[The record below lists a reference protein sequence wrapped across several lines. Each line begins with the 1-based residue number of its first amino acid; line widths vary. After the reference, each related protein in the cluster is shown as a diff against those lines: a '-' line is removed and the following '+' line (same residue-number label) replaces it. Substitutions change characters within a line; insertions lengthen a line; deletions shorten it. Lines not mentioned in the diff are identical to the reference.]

1 MGVKITDLVDQS
13 AFDQLKELDGK
24 LADLRSNYASIARE
38 LAGGIQ
44 VKIEAV
50 GDLDKLNTL
59 IAQKAQEAQK
69 ATTALN
75 GVVEQQQQVMAKTTA
90 QIAETLQKE
99 AALTDSKR
107 KQVSVNREALDIAD
121 RLLGSYGENIKQLAS
136 LSIQLKQVSAEQAAV
151 TKALKDGNITQTQA
165 AAKMADITKRQMEL
179 SKAKQELTKIINNET
194 KLNQASEGSY
204 QQLSLVLE
212 RLKMAMKSVSAEQ
225 IGTEQMATLQ
235 EAVQSLDTELKYQ
248 AELMGEHQRNVGDYA
263 IALQNA
269 GISADEAQVTIGK
282 ANEALTV
289 NATTVDE
296 ARSQNEA
303 LSKALTLIDKNSEG
317 AKDKITQYNAKIKE
331 NEQFIKDNTESSNT
345 MVNILMKLLGI
356 NVNLNNTFVVLGR
369 SAASGGSIM
378 QGVTAKVKGL
388 SSAMVGLLA
397 NPYVLA
403 LLGLAAVAGGFKW
416 WVDYNTGL
424 MEASRLTKYFSGLSG
439 DEMKSVRDNV
449 QAVADTFGQEFK
461 PTLVAA
467 NALAKNFGLTFNEAV
482 NIVSDGLAL
491 GGRNSQDFMS
501 NIQRYAPTF
510 EKMGV
515 SGKDFVAVL
524 SQIDKTGVMSTKAL
538 QGLSKASL
546 QLRTM
551 SNSTAQAINAIGLN
565 AQQMSQDIAS
575 GKTNVMDAMS
585 QISAKVVALGT
596 NSQKS
601 AEVMKQLFGSRGESS
616 IGKPLL
622 EMLAQSGTSMD
633 DLKKKSGEMYQ
644 LINKQ
649 KESQERVNNLT
660 ATLFDQTGGG
670 FEKMKIGMKTLL
682 NDALAKVLQWIIDAY
697 NWFVELY
704 NESYQVR
711 VMFAS
716 MGVAFN
722 NSFEIIKYGL
732 KNIWLMLKTTANV
745 LKDILTGNWD
755 KVGGEM
761 TNAFKEGTKNAS
773 HLLKNLQGVETAI
786 TNANAKQNRLNKLT
800 AIGAKSAAAG
810 GVSGGQVG
818 SGGTGTGGGKAG
830 GKSGGTGKNEVD
842 EAKRLQEE
850 IENVKIEIMSEGWAK
865 QEAMIKKEY
874 AKRKEDAKGNAELIS
889 LLEVAEAKKLADK
902 RKEFSEQAEAT
913 DIANRLLVAKKGSD
927 EERALRYAQLEAEHR
942 KAVEEA
948 NKTGADVEAVNAAFV
963 EKRKQLDEEMANE
976 NIERISKEYAKRNEE
991 LNTSLSQELLMLRQH
1006 YNEELVAAGGN
1017 AEKRAEIEE
1026 QYQRKVQEISD
1037 KYQMQQTSNLIA
1049 SLNEQLQDADI
1060 SADKREEIERQ
1071 LANAKIKL
1079 GQQMEDAAKK
1089 ANDSIV
1095 NDDNTAMERRL
1106 KNLEAW
1112 ASKAQEVCSNV
1123 SALFS
1128 AVYDGQIQ
1136 HIEDLQEAESD
1147 RYDKEV
1153 ESIESLANQGAIT
1166 TEEAELRKREAQAKT
1181 EEKNKELAEQKRK
1194 LQYKQAVLDK
1204 MNSISQIGIS
1214 TALGIM
1220 RALAMFPPN
1229 VGLATFIGAMG
1240 AVQTATALAQPIQY
1254 AEGTKGTPHK
1264 GGYAVVGDGNKT
1276 EVVTLG
1282 GKMWLTPDTP
1292 TLVDLPRGAQVYPSV
1307 DDYARK
1313 MDFQP
1318 ITHVSD
1324 STPNV
1329 VVNND
1334 YKALEREMQRNGRL
1348 LKGINKQMRLSDRNR
1363 KYDQYRASKL

>member
-1 MGVKITDLVDQS
+1 MGVKITDLVDQA
-13 AFDQLKELDGK
+13 AFDQLKDLDNKLSEL
-24 LADLRSNYASIARE
+24 RNNYANIAKE

-44 VKIEAV
+44 VKVEAV

-99 AALTDSKR
+99 AALTDNKR

-136 LSIQLKQVSAEQAAV
+136 LNIQLKQVSAEQAAV

-165 AAKMADITKRQMEL
+165 AAKMADITKRQLEL
-179 SKAKQELTKIINNET
+179 SKAKQELTKIISNET

-282 ANEALTV
+282 ANEALTI

-296 ARSQNEA
+296 ARAQNEA

-317 AKDKITQYNAKIKE
+317 AKDKIAQYNAKIKE

-439 DEMKSVRDNV
+439 DEMKAVRDNV

-596 NSQKS
+596 NSQQS

-649 KESQERVNNLT
+649 KESQERLNNLT

-670 FEKMKIGMKTLL
+670 FEKMKMQMKTLL

-711 VMFAS
+711 VMFAGL
-716 MGVAFN
+716 GVTFN
-722 NSFEIIKYGL
+722 NSFELIKYGL

-755 KVGGEM
+755 KVGSEM
-761 TNAFKEGTKNAS
+761 SNAFKEGTRNAS
-773 HLLKNLQGVETAI
+773 HLLKNLQGYGDAI
-786 TNANAKQNRLNKLT
+786 DKANDKQNRLNKLT
-800 AIGAKSAAAG
+800 AISAQNAASTG
-810 GVSGGQVG
+810 GGSGGQGG
-818 SGGTGTGGGKAG
+818 SGGNGGGGKKG
-830 GKSGGTGKNEVD
+830 GKGGSTGTNEVD

-850 IENVKIEIMSEGWAK
+850 IENVKLELMDDGWK
-865 QEAMIKKEY
+865 KEEATIKKEY
-874 AKRKEDAKGNAELIS
+874 AKRREDAKGNAELIS
-889 LLEVAEAKKLADK
+889 LLELAEAKKLADK
-902 RKEFSEQAEAT
+902 KKELRSQAEAA
-913 DIANRLLVAKKGSD
+913 DIANRLLVVKKGSD
-927 EERALRYAQLEAEHR
+927 EERAQRYAQLEAEHR

-948 NKTGADVEAVNAAFV
+948 SKTGADVEAVDAAFM
-963 EKRKQLDEEMANE
+963 EKRKQLDEQMANE
-976 NIERISKEYAKRNEE
+976 NIERIAKEYATRNEQ

-1006 YNEELVAAGGN
+1006 YNEELVAAGN
-1017 AEKRAEIEE
+1017 NTEKRAEIEE

-1037 KYQMQQTSNLIA
+1037 KYQMQQTANLIA
-1049 SLNEQLQDADI
+1049 SFNKQLQDADL
-1060 SADKREEIERQ
+1060 SADKREEIERE

-1079 GQQMEDAAKK
+1079 EQQIADAAKK
-1089 ANDSIV
+1089 ANDHIID
-1095 NDDNTAMERRL
+1095 DDNKAKERRM
-1106 KNLEAW
+1106 KNLETW
-1112 ASKAQEVCSNV
+1112 AGKAQEACNNV

-1128 AVYDGQIQ
+1128 AVFDGQIQ
-1136 HIEDLQEAESD
+1136 HIEDLQDAESD

-1153 ESIESLANQGAIT
+1153 ASIESLANQGAIT

-1181 EEKNKELAEQKRK
+1181 EEKTKQLAEEKRK
-1194 LQYKQAVLDK
+1194 LQYKQAILDK
-1204 MNSISQIGIS
+1204 MNSIAQIGIS

-1254 AEGTKGTPHK
+1254 AEGTKGTPHN
-1264 GGYAVVGDGNKT
+1264 GGFAVVGDGNKT

-1318 ITHVSD
+1318 ISHGSD
-1324 STPNV
+1324 AAPNV

-1334 YKALEREMQRNGRL
+1334 YKALEREMQRNGKL
-1348 LKGINKQMRLSDRNR
+1348 LKGIGKQMRLNDRNR
-1363 KYDQYRASKL
+1363 KYDAYRASKL